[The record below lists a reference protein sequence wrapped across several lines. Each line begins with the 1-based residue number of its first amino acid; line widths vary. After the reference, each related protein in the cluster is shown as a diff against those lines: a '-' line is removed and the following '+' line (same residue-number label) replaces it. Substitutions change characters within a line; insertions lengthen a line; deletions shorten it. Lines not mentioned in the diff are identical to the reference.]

1 MIVKFEIT
9 RSVTMTQVPGT
20 IVDVL
25 DVCASADEMPFVAA
39 LTQNVQSFVAS
50 YPGFASPRSVAVQ
63 EKEEP

>member
-9 RSVTMTQVPGT
+9 RSVAMTQVPGT

-50 YPGFASPRSVAVQ
+50 YPSFASPRSVAAQ
-63 EKEEP
+63 GKEEP